1 MLRPR
6 NTAALLLVA
15 ATAVTAFQF
24 SLTPKRVKTSGVT
37 SLPPPGAKLA
47 ETALKSAVLDAPA
60 SAGASME
67 DPLVPK
73 PRPNETRN
81 HVTPKKI

>member
-1 MLRPR
+1 MRPR
-6 NTAALLLVA
+6 KTAALLLVA

-24 SLTPKRVKTSGVT
+24 SLTPKRVKTSGVA
-37 SLPPPGAKLA
+37 SVSPPGAKLA

-67 DPLVPK
+67 DPLVPP
-73 PRPNETRN
+73 PRPSDPRN
-81 HVTPKKI
+81 RVTPKKI